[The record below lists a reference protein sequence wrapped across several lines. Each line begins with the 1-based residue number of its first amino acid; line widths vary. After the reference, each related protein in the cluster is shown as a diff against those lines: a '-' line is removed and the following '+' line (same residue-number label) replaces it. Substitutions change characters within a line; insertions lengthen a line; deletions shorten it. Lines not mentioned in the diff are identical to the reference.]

1 METKLLAVTMELS
14 LVEAAKSSLKELLKV
29 TFLAH
34 SLLFPFLLYL
44 LERGTNFPG
53 HRIVPSQGQGQR
65 QGRLKERQILK
76 KHLFIV
82 LVPWLQQSW

>member
-1 METKLLAVTMELS
+1 MEMKLLAVTMELS

-44 LERGTNFPG
+44 LETGTNFPG
-53 HRIVPSQGQGQR
+53 HRIVSSQGQGHR
-65 QGRLKERQILK
+65 QGHLKERKILK
-76 KHLFIV
+76 KHVFIV